1 MKWADTVI
9 QTGKRWDLN
18 VWNGLYE
25 TKGKCKFNLLRKK
38 LRCMKFINFY
48 ITLKLSYTKSL
59 FRNAFPIYIY
69 LIYLFFTTLP
79 RSSFPNLL
87 PDKDGIH
94 FKIFF
99 IFKKL
104 KREIN
109 VPGTEKA
116 ADAVLFS
123 HLKQICNLTIFRNQ
137 QK

>member
-1 MKWADTVI
+1 
-9 QTGKRWDLN
+9 
-18 VWNGLYE
+18 
-25 TKGKCKFNLLRKK
+25 
-38 LRCMKFINFY
+38 MKFINFY

-59 FRNAFPIYIY
+59 FRNAFPIFIY
-69 LIYLFFTTLP
+69 LIYLFLTTLT
-79 RSSFPNLL
+79 RSPFPNLL
-87 PDKDGIH
+87 PDKDGVH
-94 FKIFF
+94 FKTFF

-116 ADAVLFS
+116 ADAVFFS